1 MGTIVLGLGFT
12 IPSPINTKDMYR
24 FVANSMLIFVVT
36 LPSGLV
42 KSVEFERCSNN
53 AYSYLTD
60 NKQVADCIRKHPL
73 TKAGRIIDESE
84 PEPETMPKNAL
95 DEVIEKTM
103 DLIDDNTLRFE
114 NITKAKN
121 YLHKTFKVDVRKLK
135 SPEQVKEKAKELGVD
150 IVF

>member
-1 MGTIVLGLGFT
+1 
-12 IPSPINTKDMYR
+12 MYR

-36 LPSGLV
+36 LPSGLI

-60 NKQVADCIRKHPL
+60 NKQVADCIRNHPL
-73 TKAGRIIDESE
+73 TKAGRIIDESQ
-84 PEPETMPKNAL
+84 PEEVQVQKHEEELVTNENA
-95 DEVIEKTM
+95 
-103 DLIDDNTLRFE
+103 LRFE

-121 YLHKTFKVDVRKLK
+121 YLQKTYKVDVRKLK
-135 SPEQVKEKAKELGVD
+135 SPESVKEKAKELGVD

>member
-1 MGTIVLGLGFT
+1 
-12 IPSPINTKDMYR
+12 MYR

-36 LPSGLV
+36 LPSGLI

-73 TKAGRIIDESE
+73 TKAGRIIDESQ
-84 PEPETMPKNAL
+84 PEEVQVQKHEEEHVTSENAL
-95 DEVIEKTM
+95 H
-103 DLIDDNTLRFE
+103 FE

-121 YLHKTFKVDVRKLK
+121 YLAKTFGVDTRKLK
-135 SPEQVKEKAKELGVD
+135 SPQSVKDEAKKNGVEMD
-150 IVF
+150 F

>member
-1 MGTIVLGLGFT
+1 
-12 IPSPINTKDMYR
+12 MYR

-73 TKAGRIIDESE
+73 TKAGRIKDESL
-84 PEPETMPKNAL
+84 PEEEQVQQHEEEQMK
-95 DEVIEKTM
+95 V
-103 DLIDDNTLRFE
+103 RFE

-121 YLHKTFKVDVRKLK
+121 YLQKTFKVDVRKLK
-135 SPEQVKEKAKELGVD
+135 SPESVKEKAKELGMV
-150 IVF
+150 IEF